1 MKIVVEGR
9 KFDTSKAK
17 KHYKLAYWD
26 QRNWHT
32 GHLWISSKGDFYM
45 EEPTQWSNYA
55 GNYHLTTPEDIL
67 ENYRQYLEEA
77 EIEEIS
83 QYVEGWE

>member
-26 QRNWHT
+26 QHNWHT

-45 EEPTQWSNYA
+45 EEPTQ
-55 GNYHLTTPEDIL
+55 
-67 ENYRQYLEEA
+67 
-77 EIEEIS
+77 
-83 QYVEGWE
+83 

>member
-1 MKIVVEGR
+1 MKIVVAGHR
-9 KFDTSKAK
+9 FDTDKAK

-26 QRNWHT
+26 NRNWHT
-32 GHLWISSKGDFYM
+32 GHLWISSKGAFYM

-55 GNYHLTTPEDIL
+55 GNYRLTSPEEIL
-67 ENYRQYLEEA
+67 ENYRQYLESS

-83 QYVEGWE
+83 AYVEGWE

>member
-1 MKIVVEGR
+1 MKIVVDGH

-26 QRNWHT
+26 NRNWHT
-32 GHLWISSKGDFYM
+32 GHLWISSKNVFYM
-45 EEPTQWSNYA
+45 EEPTQWSNYT

-67 ENYRQYLEEA
+67 ENYRQYLEES

-83 QYVEGWE
+83 KYVEGWE